1 MPRQSVK
8 RSIKRKPAPRS
19 TVKGRCPEGKI
30 LRKGYTAVRKSTG
43 RKYTVKAKCI
53 LERGRPG
60 PGRGGSVKRRVIK
73 ISHPGSLSKY
83 GYALSKTASE
93 RDVALNKILKAYGY
107 STTIKKLNAIAVL
120 FRNTQPAYTRKL
132 ERDMG
137 YIRKLDK
144 RV

>member
-1 MPRQSVK
+1 MPKKISTK
-8 RSIKRKPAPRS
+8 KSRKPVAPRS
-19 TVKGRCPEGKI
+19 TVRGRCPEGKI
-30 LRKGYTAVRKSTG
+30 LRKGYSAVRKSTG
-43 RKYTVKAKCI
+43 RKYTVKPKCI
-53 LERGRPG
+53 TERGRPG

-93 RDVALNKILKAYGY
+93 RDSALKKILKAYGY

-137 YIRKLDK
+137 YVRKLDK